1 MHDFRVSSVR
11 DEGQDFII
19 EHALKQSFN
28 NLA

>member
-1 MHDFRVSSVR
+1 MIFEFHPVR

-19 EHALKQSFN
+19 EHALKESFN